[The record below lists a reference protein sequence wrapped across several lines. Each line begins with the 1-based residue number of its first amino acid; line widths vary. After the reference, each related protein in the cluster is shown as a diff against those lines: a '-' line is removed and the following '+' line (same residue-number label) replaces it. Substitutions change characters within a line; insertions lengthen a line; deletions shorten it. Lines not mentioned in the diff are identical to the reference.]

1 MKKTWG
7 ANLQINYPSWPG
19 KTQWITTSC
28 CNFWEF
34 TPGKKAYKH
43 GPGRLHNTH
52 KNPKET
58 KGNFKK
64 IATARSSQNM
74 CFTHASVR
82 LQIKLSII
90 KLGARPGQA
99 TGEIKNMQ
107 GSRTPMRTTD
117 PVERTVTTVIQ

>member
-1 MKKTWG
+1 
-7 ANLQINYPSWPG
+7 
-19 KTQWITTSC
+19 
-28 CNFWEF
+28 
-34 TPGKKAYKH
+34 
-43 GPGRLHNTH
+43 
-52 KNPKET
+52 
-58 KGNFKK
+58 
-64 IATARSSQNM
+64 M